1 MELPSAT
8 VNNQAWQF
16 NEEEVTHGSITS
28 ASPKNPDLEKIIAA
42 KSQEGPEASPSPNRH
57 SPITSSVTAS
67 PPSISTSSAAAATM
81 ADGLQ
86 NTVNS
91 IFKAKL
97 EESVKKGKGT
107 ELPYSPKK
115 ANAAPMKVLAS
126 GSDVPAKRALV
137 SKPISARKPPV
148 F

>member
-1 MELPSAT
+1 
-8 VNNQAWQF
+8 
-16 NEEEVTHGSITS
+16 
-28 ASPKNPDLEKIIAA
+28 
-42 KSQEGPEASPSPNRH
+42 
-57 SPITSSVTAS
+57 
-67 PPSISTSSAAAATM
+67 M

-86 NTVNS
+86 NTANS

-115 ANAAPMKVLAS
+115 TNAAPKVLAS
-126 GSDVPAKRALV
+126 DVSAKRALV